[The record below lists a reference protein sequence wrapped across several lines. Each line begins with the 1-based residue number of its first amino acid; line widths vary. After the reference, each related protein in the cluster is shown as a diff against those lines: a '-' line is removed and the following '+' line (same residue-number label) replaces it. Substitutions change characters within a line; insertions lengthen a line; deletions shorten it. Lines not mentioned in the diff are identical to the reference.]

1 MRKARQAAKPGLVP
15 ELAAYTHICDAI
27 ALLFQPYAEVVL
39 HDLATETVVYLT
51 NTFSKRELGEPS
63 LIHEID
69 FEPSDRIT
77 GPYEKV
83 NWDGRRIKSV
93 SAVIRAGEKAIRILC
108 ISVDISHFHA
118 VIRTLEALV
127 SVPQAQEKPA
137 SLFKDDWNERVN
149 EYIQSWTRKRGLSV
163 AELGRREKQQLIME
177 LAGDGAFSGRNKA
190 TYVSRVNGLG
200 RATENNYLKRGGN
213 GGSGDE

>member
-15 ELAAYTHICDAI
+15 ELAAYPHICDAI

-137 SLFKDDWNERVN
+137 SLFKDDWHERVN

-177 LAGDGAFSGRNKA
+177 LAGDGAFSGRNMA
-190 TYVSRVNGLG
+190 SYISRVLGLG
-200 RATENNYLKRGGN
+200 RATVYNYLKRGGN